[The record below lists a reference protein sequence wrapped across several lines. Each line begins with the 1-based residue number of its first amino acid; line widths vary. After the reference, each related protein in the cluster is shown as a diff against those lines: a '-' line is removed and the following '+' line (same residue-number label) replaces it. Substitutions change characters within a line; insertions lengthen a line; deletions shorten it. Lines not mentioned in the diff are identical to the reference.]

1 MSPFLLVLVGIT
13 VIAGILIASMT
24 KMAYVGITSF
34 LHQRIVTQM
43 GPLILLVVAA
53 LPEFAIGFMAHL
65 ANLDDMVLGIIFG
78 SNAATLALLA
88 AIALVY
94 GSVTTTVSSRKDII
108 TLFLFVAVPIM
119 LLFDGQLNRIEG
131 LLLIALF
138 FFFQAAKTSSQKNKL
153 DLASVLQPKKKK
165 RHGYIF
171 SIPGIFIVA
180 ALLIYTL
187 SYLNLNHSFN
197 PFIIGFIGIG
207 FVSVLPELLL
217 ERQQVKRGAAI
228 ATITTTVTS
237 ISITM
242 GLVLGSLAVT
252 KPITMS
258 QSRSAY
264 LYSILYTLVAF
275 FLIWLFTRSKRRLDR
290 HEGAILIGLYGLFL
304 LTLFLLAH

>member
-1 MSPFLLVLVGIT
+1 MSPFLLALLIVTIF
-13 VIAGILIASMT
+13 AGILITSMT
-24 KMAYVGITSF
+24 KMAYFGITSF
-34 LHQRIVTQM
+34 LHQRIITRI

-138 FFFQAAKTSSQKNKL
+138 FFFQAAKTSTQKNKF
-153 DLASVLQPKKKK
+153 DFASVLQPKKKK
-165 RHGYIF
+165 QPAYIL
-171 SIPGIFIVA
+171 SIPGIFLVA
-180 ALLIYTL
+180 AILIYAL
-187 SYLNLNHSFN
+187 SYLNLNLNLS
-197 PFIIGFIGIG
+197 PFIIGFICIG

-217 ERQQVKRGAAI
+217 ERQQVKRGAVA
-228 ATITTTVTS
+228 ATLTTTVTS

-242 GLVLGSLAVT
+242 GLVLGSLAVI

-258 QSRSAY
+258 QSQSAY

-304 LTLFLLAH
+304 LTLLLLAH